1 MPAKGRPLPIL
12 RRPAAGHG
20 RRNLGFGDAS
30 RRGRLSCGHILIAGI
45 GSRNGPVVRER
56 HPRPAAHSGQRN
68 GGAERLGQR
77 EGPPY
82 VVIVVCERD
91 EMERRWA
98 DTAEE
103 RDRLVLELEQQFRDC
118 QINVVPEG

>member
-1 MPAKGRPLPIL
+1 MALP
-12 RRPAAGHG
+12 PPDTEASAA
-20 RRNLGFGDAS
+20 
-30 RRGRLSCGHILIAGI
+30 LINRI
-45 GSRNGPVVRER
+45 PY

-103 RDRLVLELEQQFRDC
+103 RDRLVLELEQKFRDC
-118 QINVVPEG
+118 LINVVPEG